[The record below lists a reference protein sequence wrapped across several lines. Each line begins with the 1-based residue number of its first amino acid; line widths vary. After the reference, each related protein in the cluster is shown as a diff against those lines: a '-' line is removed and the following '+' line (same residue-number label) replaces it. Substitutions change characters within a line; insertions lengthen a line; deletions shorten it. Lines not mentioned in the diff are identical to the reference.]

1 MLACRVTIAAD
12 GALGEDI
19 QFFAAEIESK
29 AKLVYD
35 EVSDWLEGIAGWQP
49 PSDAIAQQITL
60 LKRVCDARNAWRH
73 RHALVFKDRPDYR
86 FVLGEKGD
94 VLEIVTE
101 QRRSA
106 NRIVEECMIA
116 ANVCAA
122 VVLRDRWAS
131 ACTTCTPVSI
141 LLSSSKRSPYC
152 RPTVWKPKPRSC

>member
-60 LKRVCDARNAWRH
+60 LKRVCDARNARATGMRWCSKTARTT
-73 RHALVFKDRPDYR
+73 ASCWVK
-86 FVLGEKGD
+86 
-94 VLEIVTE
+94 
-101 QRRSA
+101 RR
-106 NRIVEECMIA
+106 RT
-116 ANVCAA
+116 
-122 VVLRDRWAS
+122 RDRYRA
-131 ACTTCTPVSI
+131 APQ
-141 LLSSSKRSPYC
+141 RQPH
-152 RPTVWKPKPRSC
+152 R

>member
-1 MLACRVTIAAD
+1 MLAAPNERRQVLACRVTIAAD

-86 FVLGEKGD
+86 FVLGEKA
-94 VLEIVTE
+94 TYS
-101 QRRSA
+101 RSLPSS
-106 NRIVEECMIA
+106 A
-116 ANVCAA
+116 AAPT
-122 VVLRDRWAS
+122 AS
-131 ACTTCTPVSI
+131 LKSA
-141 LLSSSKRSPYC
+141 
-152 RPTVWKPKPRSC
+152 